1 MARRCKE
8 TRKRPQIPISMIYL
22 SVAVSLMLRNSSFLE
37 MDRTARQPWYRR
49 FLGSSRGMVVS
60 DSTVLRELARM
71 EAPGVRE
78 DLYQTFLRWK
88 EQGGALY
95 TLPSGR
101 KIRLGAVD
109 GTQWGNRYASCLQ
122 VITDHG
128 DFLLDL
134 ELTKT
139 HGNEREGTL
148 KVTDRCAGRFGDGV
162 LDVIVGDGLYPCGPI
177 FTGLRNHGFNAVVKM
192 KAEERDRL
200 LVTRRAWD
208 RVLHKDPSVEVIT
221 GTDPARRVLYRI
233 EVIDGVKTDH
243 YDDLLKVVHVM
254 EEPIPN
260 EECSDGESS
269 RAPEPEKEFWVA
281 SMDRSLAGLDIREIA
296 HLRWT
301 IETPGFKMLNEHMH
315 SKRVWTRGKDG
326 ERAFEVLALLMFLAF
341 NLIKAFRESLGA
353 DEIRR
358 WVGRT
363 VIPLAGVVSVLIMTL
378 CASTISLVVN

>member
-1 MARRCKE
+1 
-8 TRKRPQIPISMIYL
+8 MIYL
-22 SVAVSLMLRNSSFLE
+22 SATCALMLGNSSFVE

-49 FLGSSRGMVVS
+49 LLGSLRDMVVS
-60 DSTVLRELARM
+60 DSTVRRELARM
-71 EAPGVRE
+71 DAQGVRE

-88 EQGGALY
+88 ERGGASY

-101 KIRLGAVD
+101 QIRLGAVD
-109 GTQWGNRYASCLQ
+109 GTQWGNRFASCLQ
-122 VITDHG
+122 VIADQG
-128 DFLLDL
+128 DFLLDM

-148 KVTDRCAGRFGDGV
+148 KVTDRCAARLGDGC

-177 FTGLRNHGFNAVVKM
+177 FTGFRNHGFNAVVKM

-208 RVLHKDPSVEVIT
+208 RVLHKDPSVEIVT
-221 GTDPARRVLYRI
+221 GIDHARGVLYRI
-233 EVIDGVKTDH
+233 EVIDEIKTDH
-243 YDDLLKVVHVM
+243 YDDLLKVVHVI

-269 RAPEPEKEFWVA
+269 RAPEPEKEFWVV
-281 SMDRSLAGLDIREIA
+281 SMDRSLCGLDIREIA
-296 HLRWT
+296 HVRWT
-301 IETPGFKMLNEHMH
+301 IETPGFKMLNNHVH
-315 SKRVWTRGKDG
+315 SKRVWTRGEDG

-341 NLIKAFRESLGA
+341 NLIKAFRESLAA
-353 DEIRR
+353 DEIHR

-363 VIPLAGVVSVLIMTL
+363 VIPLAGVVSILIMTL
-378 CASTISLVVN
+378 CASTVSLVVN